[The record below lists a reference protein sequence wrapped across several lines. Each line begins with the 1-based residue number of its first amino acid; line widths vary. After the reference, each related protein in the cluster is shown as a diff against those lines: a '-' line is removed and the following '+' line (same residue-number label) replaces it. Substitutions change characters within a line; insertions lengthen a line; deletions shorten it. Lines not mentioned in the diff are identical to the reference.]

1 MISIHAPVRGAT
13 DEFATSRMVLTI
25 SIHAPVRGAT
35 TANCTC
41 VSPNLWHFNPRSRE
55 GSDGLLIK
63 KLNIYGI
70 SIHAPVRGATD
81 VQGRERA
88 YAAIS
93 IHAPVRGAT
102 FVAVQDSTLA
112 QISIHAP
119 VRGATSDRSLKS
131 FTISHFNPRSREG
144 SDSRL
149 PINAYN
155 LI

>member
-1 MISIHAPVRGAT
+1 MRGAT
-13 DEFATSRMVLTI
+13 IPSCRYPVLQMI

-102 FVAVQDSTLA
+102 FVAEHDSKLA
-112 QISIHAP
+112 QISSQAP
-119 VRGATSDRSLKS
+119 VRGATSHRSLKS